1 MQSSFSTLFQV
12 AETLTM
18 EAVLEASK
26 ALEITSIMTEF
37 CDIHPQSCQTSF
49 QHKSSF
55 SDPKNGGRSG
65 K

>member
-18 EAVLEASK
+18 EAVLEATK

-37 CDIHPQSCQTSF
+37 CDIHPQSCQTS
-49 QHKSSF
+49 
-55 SDPKNGGRSG
+55 DPKNGGRSG